1 MALVAVSPAGAG
13 GHAMPSWAPA
23 RPARLQA
30 VDAALDA
37 ARHDVQVVDVPA
49 RAATRSELLRVH
61 DGAYLD
67 DLRDL
72 CGIGGGELDPDTP
85 VERTSWDTACLA
97 AGAGLAAVDALRA
110 GEGDAAFVAA
120 RPPGHHAMRDRG
132 SGFCLLNNVAVTA
145 AALVA
150 AGERVAVID
159 WDVHHGNGTQ
169 AIFWDD
175 PAVLYASLH
184 QSPAYPGTGVAS
196 ETGGAAAPDGV
207 VNVPLPAGATGDVA
221 LTAIERVVQPVVER
235 FAPTWLLISAGYD
248 AHRDDP
254 LADLAWTAGDFG
266 LLARQVAELV
276 PAPGRTIAFLE
287 GGYDLDALH
296 RSVRATLCA
305 LGGADVPPP
314 EPPSGGGVGLE
325 HVLLAERARQR
336 ALSEAT

>member
-1 MALVAVSPAGAG
+1 MGVVVVSTAAADE
-13 GHAMPSWAPA
+13 HDMPPWHPE
-23 RPARLQA
+23 RPARLHAVQRA
-30 VDAALDA
+30 VDV
-37 ARHDVQVVDVPA
+37 ARGDVHVVDVDA
-49 RAATRSELLRVH
+49 RSASREELLRVH

-85 VERTSWDTACLA
+85 VERRSWDTACLA
-97 AGAGLAAVDALRA
+97 AGAGLAAADALRA
-110 GEGDAAFVAA
+110 GAGDAAFVAA

-150 AGERVAVID
+150 AGERVVVVD

-169 AIFWDD
+169 AIFWDT
-175 PAVLYASLH
+175 PEVLYASLH
-184 QSPAYPGTGVAS
+184 QSPAYPGTGGAA
-196 ETGGAAAPDGV
+196 ETGGDGAPGGI
-207 VNVPLPAGATGDVA
+207 VNVPLPPGATGDVA

-254 LADLAWTAGDFG
+254 LADLAWTAGDFA
-266 LLARQVAELV
+266 LLAREVGGLA
-276 PAPGRTIAFLE
+276 PGPGRTIAFLE

-296 RSVRATLCA
+296 RSVLATLRT

-314 EPPSGGGVGLE
+314 EPPGGGGVGLE
-325 HVLLAERARQR
+325 HVLLAERLRQR
-336 ALSEAT
+336 SLSEAT

>member
-1 MALVAVSPAGAG
+1 MDVVVVSTAAADE
-13 GHAMPSWAPA
+13 HEMPPWHPE

-30 VDAALDA
+30 VQRAIDA
-37 ARHDVQVVDVPA
+37 ARTDVQVVDVAPRVA
-49 RAATRSELLRVH
+49 SREELLRVH

-85 VERTSWDTACLA
+85 VERRSWDTACLA
-97 AGAGLAAVDALRA
+97 AGTGLAAVDALRA
-110 GEGDAAFVAA
+110 GEGDAAFVAV

-150 AGERVAVID
+150 TGERVAVVD

-169 AIFWDD
+169 AIFWDTPD
-175 PAVLYASLH
+175 VLYASLH
-184 QSPAYPGTGVAS
+184 QSPAYPGTGGAA
-196 ETGGAAAPDGV
+196 ETGGDGAPGGI
-207 VNVPLPAGATGDVA
+207 VNVPLPPGATGDVA

-235 FAPTWLLISAGYD
+235 FAPTWLLVSAGYD

-254 LADLAWTAGDFG
+254 LADLAWTAGDFA
-266 LLARQVAELV
+266 LLAREVGGLA

-296 RSVRATLCA
+296 RSVLATLRT
-305 LGGADVPPP
+305 LGGADLAPP
-314 EPPSGGGVGLE
+314 EPPGGGGVGLE
-325 HVLLAERARQR
+325 HVLLAERLRER
-336 ALSEAT
+336 SLSEAT